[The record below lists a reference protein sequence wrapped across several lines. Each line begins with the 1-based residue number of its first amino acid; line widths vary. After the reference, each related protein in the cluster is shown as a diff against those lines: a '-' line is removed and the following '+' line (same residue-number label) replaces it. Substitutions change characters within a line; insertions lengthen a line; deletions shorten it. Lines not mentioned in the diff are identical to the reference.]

1 VLIPG
6 LKEYHRGPASVF
18 GVSIGYAG
26 PSRTELDT
34 AVGVVAELVERA
46 WASG

>member
-1 VLIPG
+1 
-6 LKEYHRGPASVF
+6 VF